1 MCDKER
7 QIETE
12 RERDKE
18 RQSKTKVAG
27 RETCQQNCNLWLVQK
42 KLSIASSYNLTSSM
56 SFLN

>member
-18 RQSKTKVAG
+18 RQIKTKVAG
-27 RETCQQNCNLWLVQK
+27 RETCKQNCNLWLVQK
-42 KLSIASSYNLTSSM
+42 KS
-56 SFLN
+56 